1 MDAVETATLEFVN
14 KQIAALQELIQKKD
28 AMIISLQDRSSDNS
42 QQFYVEQR
50 AHQATKD
57 AIKEYVIECLGNREF
72 TYEVAE
78 MFAQIGDFELTKTVT
93 VNAVVEFEVQIE
105 VPFDVDADD
114 VANTLEFSVDS
125 FDYSI
130 DGFDV
135 DTRSIQAEDNIAQ
148 GAMTMDLPHVL
159 KLGKGPE
166 QGHVNC
172 SPIFPLIRVVVCQSK
187 WVLIS

>member
-14 KQIAALQELIQKKD
+14 NQILALQEAIEKKD

-42 QQFYVEQR
+42 QKFYVEQR

-72 TYEVAE
+72 THEVAE

-93 VNAVVEFEVQIE
+93 ITATVDFEIELE

-114 VANTLEFSVDS
+114 VANGLEFSVDS

-130 DGFDV
+130 DDFSV
-135 DTRSIQAEDNIAQ
+135 DTRSIQAEDNI
-148 GAMTMDLPHVL
+148 
-159 KLGKGPE
+159 
-166 QGHVNC
+166 
-172 SPIFPLIRVVVCQSK
+172 S
-187 WVLIS
+187 